1 MKRTRWIQLI
11 LAALPAVLIVTG
23 CGKKPYVYEPPTGGP
38 LSPGDEAAYGTGR
51 EGDLQAS
58 PLDGEEVNVIPN
70 FNELQIGEQAFLGP
84 AGRIPEGPKVQIP
97 ELQTVY
103 FDFDTSTLRQD
114 QEYVLRQN
122 AEYLLSNPA
131 VRVEVQGHCDERGT
145 DEYNMALGDRRA
157 LTIRAYLTAAGI
169 EAERIFT
176 ISYGEAAPAI
186 EGETEDVYAQNRRAE
201 FWVIHEAEGT

>member
-1 MKRTRWIQLI
+1 MKRARWIHLI
-11 LAALPAVLIVTG
+11 LAALPAILIVTG

-38 LSPGDEAAYGTGR
+38 LAPGEGEGYGTDA
-51 EGDLQAS
+51 EGQFQTS

-70 FNELQIGEQAFLGP
+70 FNDLEIGEQGFAGP
-84 AGRIPEGPKVQIP
+84 AGRIPDGPKMQIP

-103 FDFDTSTLRQD
+103 FDFDTSTLRRD
-114 QEYVLRQN
+114 QENVLRQN
-122 AEYLLSNPA
+122 AEYLLSNPG

-157 LTIRAYLTAAGI
+157 LTVRAYLTAAGI

-176 ISYGEAAPAI
+176 ISYGEAAPAV
-186 EGETEDVYAQNRRAE
+186 EGDTEDAYAQNRRAE
-201 FWVIHEAEGT
+201 FWVIRETEGI